1 MKNKGKVF
9 ENNFRLSMPK
19 TPNVFYYRLKDSAS
33 SYYGGNEFLR
43 FSQSNIADAFLLH
56 TTQYAKSTNT
66 NLLILELKNHKGKSL
81 PYNAIRENQL
91 SEMTKASQYNHVVP
105 LIIVFFSDIERC
117 FALHIVKVMK
127 FIQESERKSIPI
139 EFFEQEGTEIE
150 VVKLRTNYRYNIEK
164 FLEEY

>member
-9 ENNFRLSMPK
+9 ENNFRLSIPK
-19 TPNVFYYRLKDSAS
+19 TPNVFYYRLKDTAS

-43 FSQSNIADAFLLH
+43 FSQSNIADAFLL
-56 TTQYAKSTNT
+56 NT
-66 NLLILELKNHKGKSL
+66 SEKATHLLILELKNHKGKSL

-91 SEMTKASQYNHVVP
+91 NEMLKASEYNNVVP
-105 LIIVFFSDIERC
+105 LLIVFFIDIERC
-117 FALHIVKVMK
+117 FSLHIVKVMK

-139 EFFEQEGTEIE
+139 EYFEEEGTEIE
-150 VVKLRTNYRYNIEK
+150 VIKLRTNYRYNIEK